1 MATSKRKAREPE
13 KALYVYS
20 SNIRAGQLEAFEKW
34 IGQNNKRLT
43 AAQPNAWTLKGV
55 YLTAFGFGTAD
66 VEVHWEIEGYAALD
80 LARSTAQKRGE
91 FFDFLTQ
98 FHSFLEPAT
107 ANARLL
113 KSATS
118 SEALI
123 VGC

>member
-1 MATSKRKAREPE
+1 MATSKRKGAEPE

-20 SNIRAGQLEAFEKW
+20 SNVRSGQLEAFQKW
-34 IGQNNKRLT
+34 VGQNKRLT

-55 YLTAFGFGTAD
+55 YLTAFGFGSVD
-66 VEVHWEIEGYAALD
+66 VEVHWEIEGYGALD
-80 LARSTAQKRGE
+80 LARSTAEKRGE

-107 ANARLL
+107 GTGRLL

-118 SEALI
+118 NQALI